1 MHKSAFLSKIS
12 PLWRRIGSFLPKRS
26 CQNFNPSRMNNSDD
40 LRRLLVA
47 GLHFGH
53 KTSKWNPR
61 MKPFIFGERN
71 GVHIFDLEKTAE
83 YLKTAMQFLEKSA
96 QENRTILLVSTKQQT
111 LESLP
116 DLAVALNCPYVTEK
130 WFGGLLTNWNTT
142 KERIRQLRDL
152 KKERDE
158 TAFSRYLKK
167 ERNSK
172 LKQITKLELWLAG
185 IEKLEKKPDVVF
197 VLDTVKDKLAVREA
211 NKCGIPVVAVVDSNA
226 DPDLVSYPIPANDDS
241 VKAIQLILNEV
252 HEAIERGQKTPVEN
266 PKKSEPEVQQATE
279 K

>member
-1 MHKSAFLSKIS
+1 
-12 PLWRRIGSFLPKRS
+12 
-26 CQNFNPSRMNNSDD
+26 MNNSAD

-53 KTSKWNPR
+53 KTEKWNPK
-61 MKPFIFGERN
+61 MKPFLFGERN
-71 GVHIFDLEKTAE
+71 GIHIFDLEKTAL
-83 YLKTAMQFLEKSA
+83 YLEQAMQFLEKSA
-96 QENRTILLVSTKQQT
+96 SEGKTIMLVSTKQQT

-158 TAFSRYLKK
+158 TAFARYLKK
-167 ERNSK
+167 ERNQK
-172 LKQITKLELWLAG
+172 MKQIARLELWLAG

-197 VLDTVKDKLAVREA
+197 VLDTVKDKLAVKEA
-211 NKCGIPVVAVVDSNA
+211 KKCGIPVVAVVDSNA
-226 DPDLVSYPIPANDDS
+226 DPDLIDYPIPGNEDAM
-241 VKAIQLILNEV
+241 KAIQLILNEL
-252 HEAIERGQKTPVEN
+252 HDAIEKGLKRPKKDAEKEEKKAVKTEN
-266 PKKSEPEVQQATE
+266 AKDEKKSE

>member
-1 MHKSAFLSKIS
+1 
-12 PLWRRIGSFLPKRS
+12 
-26 CQNFNPSRMNNSDD
+26 MNNSDD

-53 KTSKWNPR
+53 KTAKWNPK

-71 GVHIFDLEKTAE
+71 GIHIFDLEKTAE
-83 YLKTAMQFLEKSA
+83 YLKKAMEFLEKSA

-111 LESLP
+111 LESVP

-226 DPDLVSYPIPANDDS
+226 DPDLVNYPIPANDDS
-241 VKAIQLILNEV
+241 VKSIQLILNEV
-252 HEAIERGQKTPVEN
+252 HEAIERGQKTPAVS
-266 PKKSEPEVQQATE
+266 PKKAEPEAQQTE
-279 K
+279 KK

>member
-1 MHKSAFLSKIS
+1 
-12 PLWRRIGSFLPKRS
+12 
-26 CQNFNPSRMNNSDD
+26 MNNSDD

>member
-1 MHKSAFLSKIS
+1 
-12 PLWRRIGSFLPKRS
+12 
-26 CQNFNPSRMNNSDD
+26 MNNSDD

-172 LKQITKLELWLAG
+172 LKQITKLELW
-185 IEKLEKKPDVVF
+185 
-197 VLDTVKDKLAVREA
+197 
-211 NKCGIPVVAVVDSNA
+211 
-226 DPDLVSYPIPANDDS
+226 
-241 VKAIQLILNEV
+241 
-252 HEAIERGQKTPVEN
+252 
-266 PKKSEPEVQQATE
+266 
-279 K
+279 

>member
-1 MHKSAFLSKIS
+1 
-12 PLWRRIGSFLPKRS
+12 
-26 CQNFNPSRMNNSDD
+26 MNNSSD

-53 KTSKWNPR
+53 KTEKWNPK
-61 MKPFIFGERN
+61 MKPFLFGERN
-71 GVHIFDLEKTAE
+71 KIHIFDLEKTAE
-83 YLKTAMQFLEKSA
+83 YLQKAMQFLEKSA
-96 QENRTILLVSTKQQT
+96 NEGKTILLVSTKQQT

-158 TAFSRYLKK
+158 TAFAKYLKK
-167 ERNSK
+167 ERNRK
-172 LKQITKLELWLAG
+172 MKQIIKLELWLSG
-185 IEKLEKKPDVVF
+185 IEKLEKRPDVMF
-197 VLDTVKDKLAVREA
+197 VLDAVKDKLAIKEA
-211 NKCGIPVVAVVDSNA
+211 RKCGIPVVAVADSNA
-226 DPDLVSYPIPANDDS
+226 DPDLIDYPIPGNDDA

-252 HEAIERGQKTPVEN
+252 HGAIDHGQKNPKIEKKEN
-266 PKKSEPEVQQATE
+266 PEKTNCNIEKKNE

>member
-1 MHKSAFLSKIS
+1 
-12 PLWRRIGSFLPKRS
+12 
-26 CQNFNPSRMNNSDD
+26 MNQTAD

-53 KTSKWNPR
+53 KTSKWNPK
-61 MKPFIFGERN
+61 MKPFLFGEKN
-71 GVHIFDLEKTAE
+71 GIHVFDLEKTAI
-83 YLKTAMQFLEKSA
+83 YLEKAMQFLEKSA
-96 QENRTILLVSTKQQT
+96 SEGRKILLVSTKQQT
-111 LESLP
+111 LGTLP

-167 ERNSK
+167 ERNQK
-172 LKQITKLELWLAG
+172 MKQITRLELWLAG
-185 IEKLEKKPDVVF
+185 IEKMEKRPDVVF
-197 VLDTVKDKLAVREA
+197 VLDTIKDKLAVSEA

-226 DPDLVSYPIPANDDS
+226 NPDLINHLIPCNDDS
-241 VKAIQLILNEV
+241 IKAIQFILNEV
-252 HEAIERGQKTPVEN
+252 GEAIERGIRN
-266 PKKSEPEVQQATE
+266 PKVEKREEQKSKQEENN

>member
-1 MHKSAFLSKIS
+1 
-12 PLWRRIGSFLPKRS
+12 
-26 CQNFNPSRMNNSDD
+26 MNNSAD

-53 KTSKWNPR
+53 KTEKWHPNI
-61 MKPFIFGERN
+61 KPFLFGERN
-71 GVHIFDLEKTAE
+71 GIHIFDLEKTAE
-83 YLKTAMQFLEKSA
+83 YLQKAMDFLEKSA
-96 QENRTILLVSTKQQT
+96 SEGKTIMLVSTKQQT

-158 TAFSRYLKK
+158 TAFAKYLKK
-167 ERNSK
+167 ERNRK
-172 LKQITKLELWLAG
+172 LKQIKKLESWLSG
-185 IEKLEKKPDVVF
+185 IEKLEKKPDIVF
-197 VLDTVKDKLAVREA
+197 VLDTVKDNLAVRES

-226 DPDLVSYPIPANDDS
+226 NPDMIDYPIPGNDDAM
-241 VKAIQLILNEV
+241 KAIQLILNEV
-252 HEAIERGQKTPVEN
+252 ADAIEKGQKSPKSEKKETKE
-266 PKKSEPEVQQATE
+266 KKSE

>member
-1 MHKSAFLSKIS
+1 
-12 PLWRRIGSFLPKRS
+12 
-26 CQNFNPSRMNNSDD
+26 MNATAD

-53 KTSKWNPR
+53 KTEKWNPK
-61 MKPFIFGERN
+61 MKPYLYGERN
-71 GVHIFDLEKTAE
+71 GIHIFDLEKTAA
-83 YLKTAMQFLEKSA
+83 YLEEATQFLEKSA
-96 QENRTILLVSTKQQT
+96 SEGKTILLVSTKQQT

-158 TAFSRYLKK
+158 TNFDRYLKK
-167 ERNSK
+167 EKNQK
-172 LKQITKLELWLAG
+172 MKQIAKLELWLAG

-211 NKCGIPVVAVVDSNA
+211 KKCGIPVVAVVDSNA
-226 DPDLVSYPIPANDDS
+226 DPDLVDYMIPGNDDA
-241 VKAIQLILNEV
+241 VKAIQFYLNEV
-252 HEAIERGQKTPVEN
+252 HDAIERGQKRPQKAEKASAE
-266 PKKSEPEVQQATE
+266 KK
-279 K
+279 